1 MKNDLIGFSNET
13 AMTLQISQ
21 LKALSTYITSKIAE
35 NKNEMDSLLEE
46 REQVLWEIGNLVH
59 SSVPVSD
66 DEENNIVERIYL
78 PEKGIV
84 TDSGEIDS
92 MKKSMEH
99 LFTDKPL
106 NHVDLVLMVDGVDLE
121 RGAVV
126 AGSRGYFM
134 KGELLFNYQTPMF
147 MGAKLCFIFDI
158 FCGITR

>member
-1 MKNDLIGFSNET
+1 MQEADGDNEEIPDEVKNDLIGFSNET

-66 DEENNIVERIYL
+66 DEENNVVERIYL
-78 PEKGIV
+78 PDKGVV

-92 MKKSMEH
+92 MKK
-99 LFTDKPL
+99 
-106 NHVDLVLMVDGVDLE
+106 LMRYAPISENSGPIWENSESL
-121 RGAVV
+121 G
-126 AGSRGYFM
+126 
-134 KGELLFNYQTPMF
+134 
-147 MGAKLCFIFDI
+147 
-158 FCGITR
+158 